1 MTINEYQM
9 AAMRTSSKKLTLNEH
24 LLNGALGLTGESG
37 EVADIVKKCF
47 MQGHEMDVE
56 HIAKELGDIC
66 WYIAETATAIGYDL
80 QTILQ
85 MNVDKLMKRYPE
97 GFSSE
102 RSQHRQEGDI

>member
-80 QTILQ
+80 ETIMQ

>member
-1 MTINEYQM
+1 MTINDYQM
-9 AAMRTSSKKLTLNEH
+9 AAMRTSSKTISTKEH

-47 MQGHEMDVE
+47 MQGHQMDVE

-80 QTILQ
+80 ETILL
-85 MNVDKLMKRYPE
+85 MNIDKLKKRYPE